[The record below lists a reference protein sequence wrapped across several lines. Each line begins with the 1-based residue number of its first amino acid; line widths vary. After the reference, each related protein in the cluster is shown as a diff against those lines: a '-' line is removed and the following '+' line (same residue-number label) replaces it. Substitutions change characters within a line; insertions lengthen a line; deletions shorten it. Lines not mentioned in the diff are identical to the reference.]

1 MTELK
6 GVDELLAKLQTIT
19 YETQRKTGRAALRKA
34 SSIVRDAAITNAA
47 NIDNAATRENI
58 SKNIRLQWN
67 NRQFKRTGNLGF
79 RVGVLGGAKR
89 VAKAVGEMQGKGKAN
104 PGGDT
109 YYWRFLE
116 FGTKY
121 IAAIPFLRPAL
132 EQNTQKAT
140 DAFIEQYK
148 KGIDS
153 AVKRAAKRGTT
164 A

>member
-6 GVDELLAKLQTIT
+6 GVDELLAKLQSVT

-34 SSIVRDAAITNAA
+34 SAIVRDAAIANAA
-47 NIDNAATRENI
+47 RLDDSQTRENI

-67 NRQFKRTGNLGF
+67 NRLFKRTGNLGF

-89 VAKAVGEMQGKGKAN
+89 VAKAVGEIQGKGKSN

-109 YYWRFLE
+109 WYWRMLE
-116 FGTKY
+116 HGTQY
-121 IAAIPFLRPAL
+121 MSARPFLRPAL
-132 EQNTQKAT
+132 EQNTQQAA
-140 DAFIEQYK
+140 DAFTQTYK

-153 AVKRAAKRGTT
+153 AIKRAKKRGER